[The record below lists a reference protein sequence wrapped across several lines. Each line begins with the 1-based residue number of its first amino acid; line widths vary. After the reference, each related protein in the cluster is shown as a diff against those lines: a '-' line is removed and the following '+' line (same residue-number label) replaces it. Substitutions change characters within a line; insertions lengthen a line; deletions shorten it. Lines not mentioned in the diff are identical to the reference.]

1 MQYYNEKKIKK
12 AKLPVTGSFVPVT
25 GTFSPKKTALD
36 YICNKLILYGK
47 KGHFYSAEK
56 RYSKTTIY

>member
-12 AKLPVTGSFVPVT
+12 GKLRTVHTKLRTVHTFVQ
-25 GTFSPKKTALD
+25 KKASLN